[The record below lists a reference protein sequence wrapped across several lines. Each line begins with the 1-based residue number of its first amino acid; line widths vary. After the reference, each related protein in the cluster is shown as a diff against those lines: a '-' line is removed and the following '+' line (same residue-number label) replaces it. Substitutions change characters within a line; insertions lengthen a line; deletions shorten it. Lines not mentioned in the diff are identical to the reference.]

1 MIQTFKSFQRYNA
14 IQQKNLQLKNR
25 PDFTQEE
32 YLTSV
37 NKLNIILNSLKL
49 DPPETQPEG
58 DFVQTQPEGDFVQ
71 TQPEGDFVQTQP
83 EGDFVQTQ
91 PEGDFVQTQPDEPK
105 TPRKRRTK
113 KEIELDLEHIS
124 QKQKD
129 YVPVEHQPPSKPIKP
144 MKPKPPAKIIVSNIA
159 VVRQK

>member
-49 DPPETQPEG
+49 DHE
-58 DFVQTQPEGDFVQ
+58 DFVQ

-129 YVPVEHQPPSKPIKP
+129 YIAIQPPSKPIKP